1 MIGFDDEGYA
11 HVITRGVG
19 KMIIFEDDTD
29 YKYYIKLMHKYADEE
44 NITVCAYCLMDNH
57 SHILLK
63 YRDNN
68 LSVYMHKLS
77 MTYSKY
83 FNKKYDR
90 TGHLFQNRYKFE
102 AVEDE
107 SYFLTVT
114 KYIIQNP
121 EKAGICKAND
131 YRWSSI
137 YDYGSPTN
145 FVDISVAVGLLGG
158 LDRFYTFV
166 TNTDDND
173 CLEYDD
179 DSLKKSK
186 EKEENLSKLIVLVK
200 SILEVEN
207 VSEINKY
214 NKKQRNESIL
224 KLRNAGLS
232 IRQIERSTGI
242 SRGVIQRINKS

>member
-1 MIGFDDEGYA
+1 MKNCHLFAIVKEVALVIGFDDEGYA

-44 NITVCAYCLMDNH
+44 DITVCAYCLMDNH

-131 YRWSSI
+131 YRWSALYVAGNAQIDGSI
-137 YDYGSPTN
+137 KNLAVNGGIYWNPYVESTGDASDAGA
-145 FVDISVAVGLLGG
+145 DIGYS
-158 LDRFYTFV
+158 
-166 TNTDDND
+166 
-173 CLEYDD
+173 
-179 DSLKKSK
+179 
-186 EKEENLSKLIVLVK
+186 
-200 SILEVEN
+200 
-207 VSEINKY
+207 
-214 NKKQRNESIL
+214 
-224 KLRNAGLS
+224 
-232 IRQIERSTGI
+232 QIELCFS
-242 SRGVIQRINKS
+242 SIQRT

>member
-1 MIGFDDEGYA
+1 MKNCHLFAIVKEVALVIGFDDEGYA

-44 NITVCAYCLMDNH
+44 DITVCAYCLMDNH

-145 FVDISVAVGLLGG
+145 FVD
-158 LDRFYTFV
+158 
-166 TNTDDND
+166 ND